1 MSIIPGALY
10 VVATPIG
17 NLGDFSARAIEVLG
31 AVARIA
37 AEDTRHSA
45 PLLQRHGIATPMISL
60 HEHNERSRVEQLIE
74 ELQSGA
80 ALALISDAGTPLIS
94 DPGFHLVR
102 AARSTGIRVIPVPGA
117 CALIA
122 ALSAAGLPTDRFV
135 FEGFLP
141 AKTTARRVRLEALR
155 AEIRTLAF
163 YEASHRIVE
172 MLEDLVAV
180 MGDERPAV
188 VARELT
194 KTFETVRGG
203 TLAELLVFVR
213 SDANQQKGE
222 FVVLVQGADPPVQ
235 DKADTERVLNILLA
249 ELPVKQ
255 AAALAE
261 RITGMKKNEL
271 YKLAL
276 TLKEANEEA

>member
-1 MSIIPGALY
+1 
-10 VVATPIG
+10 
-17 NLGDFSARAIEVLG
+17 
-31 AVARIA
+31 
-37 AEDTRHSA
+37 
-45 PLLQRHGIATPMISL
+45 
-60 HEHNERSRVEQLIE
+60 
-74 ELQSGA
+74 
-80 ALALISDAGTPLIS
+80 
-94 DPGFHLVR
+94 
-102 AARSTGIRVIPVPGA
+102 RVIPVPGA

-155 AEIRTLAF
+155 AETRTLAF

-172 MLEDLVAV
+172 TLEDMVAV
-180 MGDERPAV
+180 MGDQRPAV

-222 FVVLVQGADPPVQ
+222 FVVLVQGADAPAQ
-235 DKADTERVLNILLA
+235 DQADTERVLNILLA

-261 RITGMKKNEL
+261 RITGMRKNEL

>member
-17 NLGDFSARAIEVLG
+17 NLGDFSARAVEVLG

-45 PLLQRHGIATPMISL
+45 PLLQRYGIATPMVSL
-60 HEHNERSRVEQLIE
+60 HEHNERARVEKLIA
-74 ELQSGA
+74 ELQAGA

-102 AARSTGIRVIPVPGA
+102 AAQRAGIRVIPVPGA

-141 AKTTARRVRLEALR
+141 AKAAARHARLTALGTET
-155 AEIRTLAF
+155 RTLAF
-163 YEASHRIVE
+163 YEASHRIVATLAD
-172 MLEDLVAV
+172 MAAV
-180 MGDERPAV
+180 FGAQRPAV
-188 VARELT
+188 LARELT
-194 KTFETVRGG
+194 KTFETIRAAG
-203 TLAELLVFVR
+203 LAELLAFVHA
-213 SDANQQKGE
+213 DVNQQKGE
-222 FVVLVQGADPPVQ
+222 FVVLVQGAEAPAHDET
-235 DKADTERVLNILLA
+235 DAERVLNILLA

-255 AAALAE
+255 AAALTE
-261 RITGMKKNEL
+261 RITGVKKNEL
-271 YKLAL
+271 YKMALAL
-276 TLKEANEEA
+276 QADESG